1 MIEAA
6 ESLGYSKLQIFI
18 DIVLPLAFRFT
29 LPAIN
34 NNLVNLVKTTTLA
47 YAIAAPELLYMSS
60 QIWSEQT
67 NVADMMCMLLLTYV
81 AIIAVINVVMRSLER
96 RLRIPGFG
104 Q

>member
-1 MIEAA
+1 
-6 ESLGYSKLQIFI
+6 
-18 DIVLPLAFRFT
+18 
-29 LPAIN
+29 
-34 NNLVNLVKTTTLA
+34 
-47 YAIAAPELLYMSS
+47 MSS